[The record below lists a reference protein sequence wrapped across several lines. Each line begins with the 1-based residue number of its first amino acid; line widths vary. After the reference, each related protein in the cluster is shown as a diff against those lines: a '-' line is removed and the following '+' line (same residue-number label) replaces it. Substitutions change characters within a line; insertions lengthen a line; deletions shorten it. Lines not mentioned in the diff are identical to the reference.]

1 MQTHP
6 SSNAL
11 DFFRRRPAITLIA
24 SPEHVHVPEHVASL
38 DDSSDADR
46 QAPEGSPDLQHAAQ
60 VGEVN
65 GRGDAGD
72 PPVLGDV
79 TDDPVDRQF
88 CRRDL
93 AQVKFE
99 ALEDV
104 LLVPAERLLL
114 SDLFRVPL
122 DQFADGQVPSRA
134 TRRRNTGAAGINV
147 GLDPTSPEFGQ
158 DFLGKRLGLNR
169 VALASH
175 LCAPRVTHRD
185 NACHTRPFA
194 VATTGLT
201 VANP

>member
-1 MQTHP
+1 VQTQP
-6 SSNAL
+6 ASNTL
-11 DFFRRRPAITLIA
+11 DFVCRRPAITLIA
-24 SPEHVHVPEHVASL
+24 SPEHIHVPEHVASL
-38 DDSSDADR
+38 DDSCDADR
-46 QAPEGSPDLQHAAQ
+46 QAPEGSSDLQHSAE

-88 CRRDL
+88 CWGYL

-104 LLVPAERLLL
+104 LLVPAERLLP
-114 SDLFRVPL
+114 SDLLRVPL

-147 GLDPTSPEFGQ
+147 GLDPPGPEFGQ
-158 DFLGKRLGLNR
+158 DLLGKRLGLNR
-169 VALASH
+169 VTLAPH

-185 NACHTRPFA
+185 NARHA
-194 VATTGLT
+194 VPLL
-201 VANP
+201 